1 MPTLTEA
8 QCKAAKPKEKPY
20 KLFDGGGLYLW
31 VSSKGARTW
40 RVAYRYEAKQKT
52 ISLGD
57 YPLLSLAQARI
68 KLSEVKSALLA
79 GDNPMQKRAQARE
92 ERKALKNALLFK
104 DACAQYWDNR
114 KDISEGYR
122 AKSIRGIEMH
132 LYPTLG
138 HRLINTITRDD
149 LLDAFRIMDA
159 KGRHV
164 FLRKVKSVV
173 ALVFDWCLENG
184 NIENN
189 PVRSINTERAFSRPC
204 VESFAA
210 VELNEVSDLL
220 KRINL
225 EGDLTSVLACKMLAY
240 TWVRTKE
247 LRFMEW
253 TEIDGDVW
261 RIPGKKMKRRKDHIV
276 PLSKQALEVL
286 EKIQARNHGGR
297 FVFHSELGK
306 DRAISENT
314 ILYLL
319 HRIGYKGRMTGHGW
333 RSVGSTWANEKG
345 YSVDAIERQLSHVP
359 DNKIRAVYNRAE
371 YLPERRKMLQD
382 WADWLDSIC

>member
-1 MPTLTEA
+1 
-8 QCKAAKPKEKPY
+8 
-20 KLFDGGGLYLW
+20 
-31 VSSKGARTW
+31 
-40 RVAYRYEAKQKT
+40 
-52 ISLGD
+52 
-57 YPLLSLAQARI
+57 
-68 KLSEVKSALLA
+68 
-79 GDNPMQKRAQARE
+79 
-92 ERKALKNALLFK
+92 
-104 DACAQYWDNR
+104 
-114 KDISEGYR
+114 
-122 AKSIRGIEMH
+122 
-132 LYPTLG
+132 
-138 HRLINTITRDD
+138 
-149 LLDAFRIMDA
+149 
-159 KGRHV
+159 
-164 FLRKVKSVV
+164 
-173 ALVFDWCLENG
+173 
-184 NIENN
+184 
-189 PVRSINTERAFSRPC
+189 
-204 VESFAA
+204 
-210 VELNEVSDLL
+210 
-220 KRINL
+220 
-225 EGDLTSVLACKMLAY
+225 MLAY

-261 RIPGKKMKRRKDHIV
+261 RIPGEKMKRRKDHIV

-286 EKIQARNHGGR
+286 EKIQARSHGGR
-297 FVFHSELGK
+297 FVFHSELGE